1 MPDQHCRVTVVGA
14 RRRVNL
20 AVPAKAPIAEY
31 VMTVAR
37 LCGETGDDSL
47 PAVWSLATTG
57 SAPLPLASSLDAAGI
72 SDGHVL
78 YLRDIAA
85 GEADEPVV
93 LDIDEAVADA
103 SQRFSR
109 WAWTPRARAM
119 TELGLGGGWL
129 TGTLI
134 AVAVL
139 SGRLPAGG
147 LRLVSAMGVAAGI
160 VSASLAAVARQRDW
174 PVPTPLRLGLAL
186 SVVPE
191 FAVAG
196 AELAGHSAAPPLIA
210 LAAAAGAALGA
221 LFALAAAPG
230 SATAGLAAVAA
241 GALVVAGCLT
251 ALHATGIECAA
262 AVAVA
267 ALGLSSLAPRLAAR
281 LVAAFPPGQRTN
293 SPGVT
298 ADVRRARTLLAVWQS
313 VLGTVEV
320 VVLAW
325 LAGSTQAFALAL
337 ACCVSLALLLGASR
351 YRQVADVL
359 PGTVAG
365 AAGLLAT
372 ILQLPARLGG
382 PWWAGPAACLAAGL
396 VLVAAG
402 STGLFRDGE
411 RPGWPGWFTPA
422 SALLRIVSVPLLV
435 GVFGVFGHLLAIGR
449 QL

>member
-1 MPDQHCRVTVVGA
+1 MPDRHCRVTVVGG
-14 RRRVNL
+14 RQRVNL
-20 AVPAKAPIAEY
+20 AVPAKAPIYEY
-31 VMTVAR
+31 VMTIAR
-37 LCGETGDDSL
+37 LCGETDNDSL

-57 SAPLPLASSLDAAGI
+57 SAPLPLDSSLDAAGI
-72 SDGHVL
+72 TDGHVL
-78 YLRDIAA
+78 YLRDAAA

-93 LDIDEAVADA
+93 LDIDEAVAEA
-103 SQRFSR
+103 SQQFSR

-119 TELGLGGGWL
+119 TELGLGGAWL

-139 SGRLPAGG
+139 SGQLPAGG
-147 LRLVSAMGVAAGI
+147 PRLVSAMGVAAGI
-160 VSASLAAVARQRDW
+160 ISGILAAVARQRDW
-174 PVPTPLRLGLAL
+174 PMPTPLRLGLAL

-196 AELAGHSAAPPLIA
+196 AELTGHSAAPPAIA

-230 SATAGLAAVAA
+230 TATAGLVAVAA
-241 GALVVAGCLT
+241 AGLVVAGCLM

-262 AVAVA
+262 TVAVA
-267 ALGLSSLAPRLAAR
+267 ALGLSSLAPGLAAR
-281 LVAAFPPGQRTN
+281 LVAAFPLGQRTN
-293 SPGVT
+293 APGVT
-298 ADVRRARTLLAVWQS
+298 ADVRRAHTLLAVWQS
-313 VLGTVEV
+313 VLCAVEV

-325 LAGSTQAFALAL
+325 LAGSAQAFALAL

-365 AAGLLAT
+365 AAGLLAA
-372 ILQLPARLGG
+372 ILELPTRLGG
-382 PWWAGPAACLAAGL
+382 PWWAGPAACLAVGL

-402 STGLFRDGE
+402 STGLFRAGE
-411 RPGWPGWFTPA
+411 RPGWPRWFTPV
-422 SALLRIVSVPLLV
+422 SAAARIVSVPLLV
-435 GVFGVFGHLLAIGR
+435 GVFGVFGHLLAVGGR
-449 QL
+449 L